1 MNKIAYLFII
11 VLASCQFIPVQTNM
25 TSIPPIRDVLEFSE
39 KCPHLCWLGINPGT
53 TTTEQATVWLR
64 SSDQIDQKTAQISEA
79 SFLATWFPGK
89 QVNNPC
95 VLEVDFEAGLVK
107 SITLGSLLYTVDDV
121 ISAFGPPDEISVTEI
136 KAEGSFLTYSIY
148 WNSKKMEIVV
158 HTGGQNG
165 PAPNDLVL
173 QLSLNTDFY
182 EANHPESWG
191 KPQRWI
197 GYGHIKDYLP
207 GVEIPP
213 TNQP

>member
-1 MNKIAYLFII
+1 MVPGDSHKMNKIAYLFII

-25 TSIPPIRDVLEFSE
+25 TSIPPISDVLEFSE

-53 TTTEQATVWLR
+53 TTTEQATAWLR

-136 KAEGSFLTYSIY
+136 KAEGIRFLHIRSTGIPKKWRLLCIREVKMAQRQMISFF
-148 WNSKKMEIVV
+148 N
-158 HTGGQNG
+158 
-165 PAPNDLVL
+165 
-173 QLSLNTDFY
+173 
-182 EANHPESWG
+182 
-191 KPQRWI
+191 
-197 GYGHIKDYLP
+197 YL
-207 GVEIPP
+207 
-213 TNQP
+213 